1 MRQRDEKK
9 STKEKKKST
18 GGAGER
24 REVYNFQIVLNH
36 WPGTATAIQK
46 YERNITEGSQQRQ
59 RQRQWQ
65 GREAIYDACVW
76 RNEYEKKKLMARL
89 GFYTYTNRCR
99 ESARRGVEG

>member
-1 MRQRDEKK
+1 M
-9 STKEKKKST
+9 
-18 GGAGER
+18 
-24 REVYNFQIVLNH
+24 
-36 WPGTATAIQK
+36 AIQK

-89 GFYTYTNRCR
+89 GFLLTQT
-99 ESARRGVEG
+99 GVERVHGVVSRGKKNRPIKKAF